1 MKVNVQVSNTGEAIE
16 GLREYGVKAMAHKT
30 LSNEIVVDS
39 EDKKKVVKWMTGP
52 GGFDLE
58 DIKKMYSELL
68 ESNLS
73 LDETIR
79 LINVNESH
87 GPDWQKLFDLAWN
100 EADEN
105 FQDVIDDLDGDY
117 DVSDKFKKTAV
128 FIYDKEMDSAYKRLM
143 GQLKRLNK

>member
-1 MKVNVQVSNTGEAIE
+1 M
-16 GLREYGVKAMAHKT
+16 KT
-30 LSNEIVVDS
+30 LQEIT
-39 EDKKKVVKWMTGP
+39 EGKGK
-52 GGFDLE
+52 
-58 DIKKMYSELL
+58 DI
-68 ESNLS
+68 
-73 LDETIR
+73 
-79 LINVNESH
+79 NESH

>member
-39 EDKKKVVKWMTGP
+39 EDKKKVVRWMTGP

-79 LINVNESH
+79 LINVNESSETKEAQSLNKAWDLLDKYAK
-87 GPDWQKLFDLAWN
+87 GVAKYSRDFSPVTQKRHAHQLKAL
-100 EADEN
+100 
-105 FQDVIDDLDGDY
+105 Y
-117 DVSDKFKKTAV
+117 DVF
-128 FIYDKEMDSAYKRLM
+128 ESA
-143 GQLKRLNK
+143 